1 MVSDQFEFFF
11 DVVQQKRAG
20 LASRRETERECEREQ
35 LAAWFE
41 FMAMG
46 HPEATDEDRN
56 SAYGRLQT
64 AEERLILARADL
76 AEAGRRLVFF
86 EDYLR
91 QCSPA

>member
-1 MVSDQFEFFF
+1 MVTDQFEFFF
-11 DVVQQKRAG
+11 GVVEQKRAG
-20 LASRRETERECEREQ
+20 VASRRETEREREREQ

-46 HPEATDEDRN
+46 HPEAPEEDRQ
-56 SAYGRLQT
+56 AARDRLQA
-64 AEERLILARADL
+64 AEESLIQARADL
-76 AEAGRRLVFF
+76 AEAGRRLVIF

>member
-1 MVSDQFEFFF
+1 MVTDQFEFFF
-11 DVVQQKRAG
+11 DLVQRKRAG
-20 LASRRETERECEREQ
+20 VASRRETARELEREQ

-46 HPEATDEDRN
+46 HPEATEEDRKN
-56 SAYGRLQT
+56 AQDRLRA
-64 AEERLILARADL
+64 AEAGLAEARADV
-76 AEAGRRLVFF
+76 AEAGRRLVIF

>member
-11 DVVQQKRAG
+11 DVVEQKRAG
-20 LASRRETERECEREQ
+20 VASRRETEREREREQ

-46 HPEATDEDRN
+46 HPEATEEDRQ
-56 SAYGRLQT
+56 AARDRLQA
-64 AEERLILARADL
+64 AEESLIQARADV
-76 AEAGRRLVFF
+76 AEAGRRLVIF

>member
-20 LASRRETERECEREQ
+20 VASRRDTEREREREQ

-46 HPEATDEDRN
+46 HPAATEEDRQI
-56 SAYGRLQT
+56 AQDRLQA
-64 AEERLILARADL
+64 AEERLIQARADL
-76 AEAGRRLVFF
+76 AEAGRRLVIF

>member
-1 MVSDQFEFFF
+1 MVTDQFEFFF
-11 DVVQQKRAG
+11 DMVQQKRAG
-20 LASRRETERECEREQ
+20 VASCRDAEREREREQ

-46 HPEATDEDRN
+46 HPEATEEDRQN
-56 SAYGRLQT
+56 AHARLQA
-64 AEERLILARADL
+64 AEESLIRARADL
-76 AEAGRRLVFF
+76 AEAGRRLVIF

>member
-1 MVSDQFEFFF
+1 MVTDQFEFFF
-11 DVVQQKRAG
+11 DLVQQKRAG
-20 LASRRETERECEREQ
+20 VASRRDTEREREREQ

-46 HPEATDEDRN
+46 HPEATEEDRQN
-56 SAYGRLQT
+56 ARDRLQT
-64 AEERLILARADL
+64 AEESLIQARADL
-76 AEAGRRLVFF
+76 AEAGRRLVIF